1 MEPLGISPCAT
12 LLPWLNCMKITFEQL
27 EKQRAE
33 ILARKDQAYSV
44 LRQAEG
50 ALALLDVLLDTLNK
64 PEEE

>member
-1 MEPLGISPCAT
+1 
-12 LLPWLNCMKITFEQL
+12 MKITFEQL